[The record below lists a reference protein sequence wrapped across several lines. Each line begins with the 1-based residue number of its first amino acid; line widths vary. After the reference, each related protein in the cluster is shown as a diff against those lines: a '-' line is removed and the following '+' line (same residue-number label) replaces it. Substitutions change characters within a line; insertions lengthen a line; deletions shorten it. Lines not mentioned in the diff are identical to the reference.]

1 MKPKNSMT
9 KKILMGLGVLLVA
22 VGLFAAGYYTR
33 GVYEQQQDKAAA
45 KVGAAFV
52 QDLVNGKTSE
62 AYSLTSKS
70 LQSKQN
76 KEDFTNTVKGLKAD
90 KPTYDGIQSSAKDG
104 HYYYSQ
110 RVLGL
115 PAAANGNT
123 TASFFIVL
131 DKQGMNWRV
140 SQVTVN

>member
-9 KKILMGLGVLLVA
+9 KKLLMGLGAVLVA
-22 VGLFAAGYYTR
+22 IGLFSAGYYTR

-45 KVGAAFV
+45 KVGATFV
-52 QDLVNGKTSE
+52 QDLVSGKTSE

-70 LQSKQN
+70 LQSKQS

-90 KPTYDGIQSSAKDG
+90 KPVYDDVQSTTKDG
-104 HYYYSQ
+104 HFYYSQ

-115 PAAANGNT
+115 PAASNGNT
-123 TASFFIVL
+123 TASFFIVI
-131 DKQGMNWRV
+131 DKQGMDWRV